1 MTQELQYPAC
11 NFHLKKDFKK
21 KSTTLLSSLTWDFR
35 EQKEEPKISAS
46 FAYKSQLIDFVK
58 D

>member
-21 KSTTLLSSLTWDFR
+21 INHIVEFFNLGF
-35 EQKEEPKISAS
+35 
-46 FAYKSQLIDFVK
+46 
-58 D
+58 